1 MGFDVSAVRTW
12 RTTKP
17 ITKNVQAVAARDL
30 DLAWKEAIGS
40 ERFQAQGLQFGV
52 AKFLAASVLLKLQ
65 RQVTHI

>member
-1 MGFDVSAVRTW
+1 MAYDETHHKKCSGC
-12 RTTKP
+12 
-17 ITKNVQAVAARDL
+17 AARDL

-65 RQVTHI
+65 RQVAHI